1 MDQLKET
8 MHSLYT
14 FFATVN
20 LNLTCPTLKFCD
32 FVGKF
37 FCIKLNKI
45 SGMSIQYK
53 IIPKNDWF
61 VRFHLNHMSTFHLQN
76 QSLNIILHV
85 SQLNVNFHY
94 QI

>member
-1 MDQLKET
+1 

-20 LNLTCPTLKFCD
+20 LNLTCTTLKFCD
-32 FVGKF
+32 FVGKGF

-45 SGMSIQYK
+45 SGMSIWYK
-53 IIPKNDWF
+53 IIPKNDGF

-76 QSLNIILHV
+76 QSLNIILHGN
-85 SQLNVNFHY
+85 QLNG
-94 QI
+94 